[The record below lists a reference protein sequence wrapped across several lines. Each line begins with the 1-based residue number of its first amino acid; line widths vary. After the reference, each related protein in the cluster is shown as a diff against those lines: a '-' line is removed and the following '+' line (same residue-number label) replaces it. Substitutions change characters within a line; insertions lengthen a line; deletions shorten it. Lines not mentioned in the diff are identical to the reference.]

1 MGSWRA
7 GMDAKRVA
15 NRRFAGAALVLA
27 ALLPAALAGGAAAQW
42 VPPEVAVNKI
52 SAGQYPHV
60 EEDEAVVVTEAEL
73 SALRAK
79 SASLEE
85 MAEIRVVFKGKWYQ
99 SAEYLAREK
108 AAALGANYLVLR
120 RSAGDEDL
128 GAGALRSYRAL
139 RLLDFQGKPLYQPQ
153 PGQAAVPRSAPPA
166 LTPAPAPPPAEKKPA
181 APEGHRHFAWAWRA
195 HPSVLS
201 HAAVFDPAAAG
212 TGEAAELRE
221 YVRERFGGR
230 QSAKLERLLKKGAPV
245 TIDFLAREVR

>member
-1 MGSWRA
+1 
-7 GMDAKRVA
+7 MDAQRITDG
-15 NRRFAGAALVLA
+15 RFAVAALVLA

-42 VPPEVAVNKI
+42 VPPEVTVNKI

-85 MAEIRVVFKGKWYQ
+85 LADIQVAFKGKWFQ

-108 AAALGANYLVLR
+108 AAAMGANYLVLR
-120 RSAGDEDL
+120 LSAGDEDL
-128 GAGALRSYRAL
+128 GAGAQRSYRAL
-139 RLLDFQGKPLYQPQ
+139 RLLDFHGKPLYKPQ
-153 PGQAAVPRSAPPA
+153 PGQAAVPMSAPPA
-166 LTPAPAPPPAEKKPA
+166 FTPAPALSQPAEKKPA
-181 APEGHRHFAWAWRA
+181 APEGHRHFAWAWRV

-201 HAAVFDPAAAG
+201 HAAFFDPAAAG
-212 TGEAAELRE
+212 PGEAAELRE
-221 YVRERFGGR
+221 YVREGFGVR

-245 TIDFLAREVR
+245 TIDFLAREVK

>member
-1 MGSWRA
+1 
-7 GMDAKRVA
+7 MDAQRVT
-15 NRRFAGAALVLA
+15 NRRFVGAALVWA
-27 ALLPAALAGGAAAQW
+27 ALLPSALAGGAAAQW
-42 VPPEVAVNKI
+42 VPPEVTVNKI

-79 SASLEE
+79 SASPEE

-120 RSAGDEDL
+120 QSAGDEDL

-166 LTPAPAPPPAEKKPA
+166 FTPAPALSTPAEKKPA

-195 HPSVLS
+195 QPSVLS

-212 TGEAAELRE
+212 AAETAELAE
-221 YVRERFGGR
+221 YVRENFGA
-230 QSAKLERLLKKGAPV
+230 AKAGKLKRLLKKGAPV